1 MKIAIAGCGKVG
13 AALTEQLTKEKH
25 DVTIIDQDESR
36 MAYVTDSQDVMTY
49 VGDARSVSVLK
60 NAGVDTCDL
69 MLAMTDDDEVNLVI
83 CLVANK
89 IGVKRTIAR
98 VRNPIFR
105 DTMPVIEDEL
115 GLSMVVNPD
124 LEAARE
130 MFNSLYFKAAGQV
143 ESFAKSRNQ
152 IFTCAL
158 EPDMSICNTQIMDLY
173 SATKARV
180 FICAI
185 KREEEVFIPNGETK
199 LLAGDTLS
207 FVASHKEAEKFF
219 KRIGRD
225 TGRVRNLTIIG
236 GGRLGFYLGRMAV
249 ENGIPLKVV
258 EKNEETCKTLNVAL
272 PSADIICGD
281 ATLMDVLEEEGVLD
295 ASAIATLTGSDSVN
309 VLLSM
314 YLKRKSPNAKLITKI
329 KSSDFEEMLYN
340 LDVGSVYNPKYI
352 AADHVLRY
360 VRAMQNVLEN
370 EVQSLCHVIDNK
382 VEVLEFLIGKDAPFI
397 GTPIKDLK
405 LKNDLLV
412 TDITRGGRSFIPGG
426 NDTIE
431 AGDSILVVTTMS
443 GLYRIRDIFE

>member
-13 AALTEQLTKEKH
+13 AALIEQLTKEKH
-25 DVTIIDQDESR
+25 DVIIIDRDESR
-36 MAYVTDSQDVMTY
+36 MAYVNDSQDVMAY

-60 NAGVDTCDL
+60 NAGVESCDL
-69 MLAMTDDDEVNLVI
+69 MLAMTDNDEVNLVI
-83 CLVANK
+83 CLVANT

-98 VRNPIFR
+98 VRNPIYH
-105 DTMPVIEDEL
+105 DTMPVIDDEL

-124 LEAARE
+124 REAARE

-143 ESFAKSRNQ
+143 ESFAKSRSQ
-152 IFTCAL
+152 IFTCVL
-158 EPDMSICNTQIMDLY
+158 EPDMPICDTKIMDLY
-173 SATKARV
+173 SVTRTRV

-185 KREEEVFIPNGETK
+185 KRDEDIFIPSGVTK
-199 LLAGDTLS
+199 LQAGDTLS
-207 FVASHKEAEKFF
+207 FVASHKDAEKFF
-219 KRIGRD
+219 RKIGRD

-236 GGRLGFYLGRMAV
+236 GGRLGFYLGQLAV

-258 EKNEETCKTLNVAL
+258 EKNPETCKSLNVSL

-281 ATLMDVLEEEGVLD
+281 ATLMDVLEEEGVMD

-309 VLLSM
+309 VMLSM
-314 YLKRKSPNAKLITKI
+314 YLRRRVPDAKLITKV

-352 AADHVLRY
+352 AADHVLTY
-360 VRAMQNVLEN
+360 VRAMQSVLEN

-397 GTPIKDLK
+397 GQQIKNLRLK
-405 LKNDLLV
+405 KNLLV
-412 TDITRGGRSFIPGG
+412 TNITRDGRSFIPGG

-431 AGDSILVVTTMS
+431 AGDSILVVTTMA
-443 GLYRIRDIFE
+443 GLYRLRDIFE

>member
-13 AALTEQLTKEKH
+13 AALIEQLTKEKH
-25 DVTIIDQDESR
+25 DVIIIDTDESR
-36 MAYVTDSQDVMTY
+36 MAYVNDSQDVMAY
-49 VGDARSVSVLK
+49 VGDARSVAVLK
-60 NAGVDTCDL
+60 NAGVDACDL
-69 MLAMTDDDEVNLVI
+69 MLAMTDNDEVNLVV
-83 CLVANK
+83 CLVANTM
-89 IGVKRTIAR
+89 GVARTIAR
-98 VRNPIFR
+98 VRNPIYR
-105 DTMPVIEDEL
+105 DTMPVIDDEL

-143 ESFAKSRNQ
+143 EYFAKSRNQ
-152 IFTCAL
+152 IFTCVL
-158 EPDMSICNTQIMDLY
+158 EPDMPICNAKIMDLY
-173 SATKARV
+173 SMTKSRV

-185 KREEEVFIPNGETK
+185 KRDEEVFIPNGLTILK
-199 LLAGDTLS
+199 AGDTLS
-207 FVASHKEAEKFF
+207 FVAAHSEADKFF
-219 KRIGRD
+219 RKIGRD

-236 GGRLGFYLGRMAV
+236 GGRLGFYLGRLAV

-258 EKNEETCKTLNVAL
+258 DKDPAVCKSLNVSL

-281 ATLMDVLEEEGVLD
+281 ATLMDVLEEEGVLE
-295 ASAIATLTGSDSVN
+295 ASAIATATGSDSVN
-309 VLLSM
+309 ILLSM
-314 YLKRKSPNAKLITKI
+314 YLKRKAPDAKLITKI

-397 GTPIKDLK
+397 GKPIKDLK
-405 LKNDLLV
+405 LKKNLLL
-412 TDITRGGRSFIPGG
+412 TDITRDGKSFIPGG

-431 AGDSILVVTTMS
+431 AGDSILVVTTMT